1 MTAMKNIKL
10 KAFGLTEALIASV
23 VIVLILS
30 AAVALSSSSIKVATK
45 NDTYSIASQ
54 ISNDILE
61 RVSSAKELGQVT
73 FDLSSSATSFPIE
86 CFDTEMYKTLG
97 LDCASGG
104 AVLPYQSDIKYSQAG
119 FAYFDFKGKASSYPE
134 DFFRYKVSVSKP
146 QDSCSGS
153 KPDGVIPSEMCRFV
167 KVDVVWDESPA
178 FNISGSSNEK
188 HYVITE
194 YFTAWEK

>member
-1 MTAMKNIKL
+1 MKKIKL

-86 CFDTEMYKTLG
+86 CFDTEGYKALG
-97 LDCASGG
+97 LDCVSGG
-104 AVLPYQSDIKYSQAG
+104 AILPYQSNTKYSQTG
-119 FAYFDFKGKASSYPE
+119 FAYFDFKGKANPYSA

-146 QDSCSGS
+146 QNSCSGS
-153 KPDGVIPSEMCRFV
+153 ENNDIPPEVCRFV
-167 KVDVVWDESPA
+167 RVDVVWDESPA
-178 FNISGSSNEK
+178 FNISESSNEK
-188 HYVITE
+188 HYVITQ